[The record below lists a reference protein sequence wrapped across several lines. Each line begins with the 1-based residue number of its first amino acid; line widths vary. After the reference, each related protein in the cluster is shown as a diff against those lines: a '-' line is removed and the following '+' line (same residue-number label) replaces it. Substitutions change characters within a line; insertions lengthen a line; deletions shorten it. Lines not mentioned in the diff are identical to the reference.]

1 MYTHLLVPS
10 DGSDLAQRGVDYGL
24 KLAKE
29 QGAKVTVVTVT
40 EPFGGQFAYA
50 SDLWMPGEAEIKAY
64 EEAQGAL
71 AERILS
77 PILEQAKAM
86 GVSAESVH
94 VPGRLVSNGI
104 MAVAE
109 ERGCDAIV
117 MSSHGRTGLGRA
129 LLGSA
134 TSAVLAGAKIPVIVA
149 K

>member
-1 MYTHLLVPS
+1 MYTHLLIPS

-50 SDLWMPGEAEIKAY
+50 SDLWMPGEAEINAY
-64 EEAQGAL
+64 DEAQSAL
-71 AERILS
+71 AERILA
-77 PILEQAKAM
+77 PIRNQAKDS
-86 GVSAESVH
+86 GISAESIH
-94 VPGRLVSNGI
+94 VPRRLVSGGI
-104 MAVAE
+104 LSVAE
-109 ERGCDAIV
+109 DRGCDAIV
-117 MSSHGRTGLGRA
+117 MSSHGRTGFGRV

-134 TSAVLAGAKIPVIVA
+134 TSAVLAGSKVPVIVA